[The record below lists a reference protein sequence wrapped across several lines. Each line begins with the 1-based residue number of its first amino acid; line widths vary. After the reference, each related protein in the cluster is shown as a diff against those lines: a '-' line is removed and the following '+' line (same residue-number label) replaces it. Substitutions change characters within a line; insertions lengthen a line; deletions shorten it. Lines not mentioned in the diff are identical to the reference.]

1 LDLAFYYSDDAV
13 WRDNAMAYP
22 HLVKPQ
28 K

>member
-1 LDLAFYYSDDAV
+1 LDLAFYFSYGAV